1 MCCPEKL
8 GLLWQVVVG
17 QRRLRLASCLYSQE
31 MSVAV
36 ALVVHTCIG
45 GGGGR
50 VGRLGKSKVVRSM
63 EGLRYHK
70 RIEAVFH

>member
-36 ALVVHTCIG
+36 ALVVHTGVVVG
-45 GGGGR
+45 GEEGW
-50 VGRLGKSKVVRSM
+50 VKVRWSVVWRASDTIR
-63 EGLRYHK
+63 E
-70 RIEAVFH
+70 

>member
-17 QRRLRLASCLYSQE
+17 QRRLRLASYLYNEE

-36 ALVVHTCIG
+36 ALVVHVCNG

-50 VGRLGKSKVVRSM
+50 GGTLGKSKVVHSM
-63 EGLRYHK
+63 KGLRYHK
-70 RIEAVFH
+70 RIKAVFH